1 LDPSQLHILLG
12 HNLLD
17 IGDRYLAAV
26 WQRQAVL
33 SECSHRV
40 NNVCQLIL
48 LITIKEVASNRNC
61 SLWVVPSGTASPK
74 THGHLARKY

>member
-1 LDPSQLHILLG
+1 MFKHHKSLTRESIRDPSQLYILL

-17 IGDRYLAAV
+17 IGDRYMAAV

-40 NNVCQLIL
+40 DNVCQLIL
-48 LITIKEVASNRNC
+48 LITIKVIRAGG
-61 SLWVVPSGTASPK
+61 VG
-74 THGHLARKY
+74 